1 MIPPERYSS
10 LGELLYDALLQYK
23 TETALLE
30 LSRKRTAK
38 ELTYLQVKR
47 EAERMA
53 QRFAAAGIGAG
64 GRVAIVMSN
73 QAAWPIAALAT
84 FLRGGVLVPIDYKLD
99 GPDQET
105 LIRHSGATVLVTEYG
120 EWREMKAVRAGE
132 LPLERVFVTETS
144 PREELPAN
152 HVAWEVGEGEP
163 LEEPALP
170 LVRRE
175 RSDVATIVYSSGT
188 GGSPKGC
195 MLTHDNYL
203 EQYRTLLQ
211 LFPYE
216 PGDRFF
222 SVLPSNHAID
232 FMSGFVGAF
241 ACGSTVVHQRSLRPE
256 LIRWVLQEQGI
267 THIALVPLILEAF
280 ERRLDEKLEE
290 RSTAAQAAVEGL
302 RQLNA
307 ALTLDK
313 PRAWLSD
320 RLMKPVRDGLGPDLK
335 MVFCG
340 GAFVDPRRARRFYE
354 LGVPVAIG
362 YGLTEA
368 GTVLTV
374 NDMKPFR
381 ADSVGAPIDGVEMEI
396 RDPDGAGIGE
406 VWVRGRTVF
415 AGYLDDPEQ
424 TAEALV
430 DGWLRTG
437 DRGFLDPSGHLHLV
451 GRSKNMIVTAGGK
464 NIYPE
469 DIESAFEGLDC
480 EELVVFA
487 TGYVWPGTE
496 LTGSDLS
503 KEKLVAVVRPKGDGG
518 SLELSLL
525 EELRKRNRGLPD
537 FKRIWGVL
545 PWKDEFPRTASMKVK
560 RAALAEEL
568 RAGTGHEALVE
579 VSA

>member
-1 MIPPERYSS
+1 MIPPERYGSI
-10 LGELLYDALLQYK
+10 GELLYDALLQYK

-30 LSRKRTAK
+30 FSRKRIAQ

-47 EAERMA
+47 EAEALAHRLA
-53 QRFAAAGIGAG
+53 DAGVGADS
-64 GRVAIVMSN
+64 RVALVMSN
-73 QAAWPIAALAT
+73 QAAWPIAALAI
-84 FLRGGVLVPIDYKLD
+84 FLRGAVLVPIDYKLD
-99 GPDQET
+99 GEDQET
-105 LIRHSGATVLVTEYG
+105 LIRHCGAKALITEYG
-120 EWREMKAVRAGE
+120 EWREMKSVRAGE
-132 LPLERVFVTETS
+132 LPLERVFVTELS
-144 PREELPAN
+144 EREELPAS
-152 HVAWEVGEGEP
+152 HERWALGQADAS
-163 LEEPALP
+163 LAALP

-175 RSDVATIVYSSGT
+175 RGDLATIVYSSGT

-203 EQYRTLLQ
+203 EQYRTLLKR
-211 LFPYE
+211 FPYE
-216 PGDRFF
+216 VGDRFF

-267 THIALVPLILEAF
+267 THMALVPLILEAF

-290 RSTAAQAAVEGL
+290 RSDVEQAVVEGL

-307 ALTLDK
+307 ALTLKK

-335 MVFCG
+335 LLFCG
-340 GAFVDPRRARRFYE
+340 GAFVDPKRARRFYE

-374 NDMKPFR
+374 NDLKPFR
-381 ADSVGAPIDGVEMEI
+381 ADSVGAPLEGVELEV
-396 RDPDGAGIGE
+396 RDADELGIGE

-424 TAEALV
+424 TAEALQ
-430 DGWLRTG
+430 DGWLKTG
-437 DRGFLDPSGHLHLV
+437 DRGYLDPSGHLHLV

-469 DIESAFEGLDC
+469 DIETAFEGLEC
-480 EELVVFA
+480 EEMVVFA

-496 LTGSDLS
+496 LT
-503 KEKLVAVVRPKGDGG
+503 KEKLVAVVRPKGDDSAIDG
-518 SLELSLL
+518 ELL
-525 EELRKRNRGLPD
+525 EELRKRNRSLPD
-537 FKRIWGVL
+537 FKRVWGVL
-545 PWKDEFPRTASMKVK
+545 PWSEEFPRTASMKVK
-560 RAALAEEL
+560 RAQLAEEL
-568 RAGTGHEALVE
+568 REGADHQTMVE
-579 VSA
+579 VGA